1 MSRNV
6 QKLSLMCRWPTLV
19 DGGLL
24 INLMVLELE
33 GAVGKSPKAV
43 SGSGPS

>member
-1 MSRNV
+1 MNRNV
-6 QKLSLMCRWPTLV
+6 HKLSLMGTWPTLV
-19 DGGLL
+19 DGRLL

-33 GAVGKSPKAV
+33 GAVGKSPKAA